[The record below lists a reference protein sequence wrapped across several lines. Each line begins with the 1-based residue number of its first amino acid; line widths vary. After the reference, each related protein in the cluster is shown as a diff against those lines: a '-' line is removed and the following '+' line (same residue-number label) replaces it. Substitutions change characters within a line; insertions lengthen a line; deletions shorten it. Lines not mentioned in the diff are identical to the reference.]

1 MNMGISRKITE
12 ARVLMA
18 IAKFSQSIEHADID
32 EIHFINRTLLKALT
46 REETEKFTQIMF
58 AYPGFKDLY
67 EAPRAERHDLE
78 QLALLPANTLG
89 YQYAKFMSDTGFSID
104 WYPRLKETSPLH
116 FAYNRQYDTHDIL
129 HAMTGFPG
137 ASVNELGLQGFYLS
151 QTVPNPTAMS
161 AFAAAALNR
170 LKANDPD
177 QNLLVFDYI
186 FAGYQ
191 MGKQAEKVMFRNWE
205 ADFDTDIDQLRDQL
219 GIVPYDNSLSPLS

>member
-1 MNMGISRKITE
+1 MGIGRKLTE
-12 ARVLMA
+12 VRVLLA

-46 REETEKFTQIMF
+46 KYETEKFTNILF
-58 AYPGFKDLY
+58 AYPGFKELY
-67 EAPRAERHDLE
+67 ESPRAERHDLE
-78 QLALLPANTLG
+78 SLATLPSNTLG
-89 YQYAKFMSDTGFSID
+89 YQYAKFMTDTGFSID
-104 WYPRLKETSPLH
+104 WYPRLKEVSPLH

-129 HAMTGFPG
+129 HVMTGFAG
-137 ASVNELGLQGFYLS
+137 GSIQELGLQGFYLS

-170 LKANDPD
+170 LQTNEPD

-205 ADFDTDIDQLRDQL
+205 ADFETDLDQLRNQL
-219 GIVPYDNSLSPLS
+219 GIVSYDNSLPPLS